1 MRRLPF
7 DPVPVEQRQELANR
21 LIAYTKAF
29 RGKHWD
35 SLYDLAADVNKR
47 RSDGSLM
54 SRKTFGLLMTRG
66 DDWYRLLKFMAM
78 RTEMTSAGQFDVYG
92 CGEFPSGEKVP
103 ERVAVA
109 VRAVRE
115 HDAWSFTT
123 WDYFD
128 PRQPCSNLSDP
139 GWKPSHHVRLESL
152 PEVVCVIG
160 TCTLQ
165 NYENRCVFSRLGKAG
180 RRNNRFASRDR
191 TSVPVPVLI
200 ARIPAATVD
209 EG

>member
-1 MRRLPF
+1 MRIWQGASWGMVSALLIAAATHSQDAQTPF
-7 DPVPVEQRQELANR
+7 GPVPVEQRKELANR

-47 RSDGSLM
+47 LSDGSPM
-54 SRKTFGLLMTRG
+54 SRKTFGVLMKDG
-66 DDWYRLLKFMAM
+66 DDWYRLLKFTPI
-78 RTEMTSAGQFDVYG
+78 RTEMTPAGQVDVYG
-92 CGEFPSGEKVP
+92 CGEFPSGEKEP

-115 HDAWSFTT
+115 HDAWFFTT

-139 GWKPSHHVRLESL
+139 AWKPSHHLGLEYL
-152 PEVVCVIG
+152 PQVACVIS
-160 TCTLQ
+160 TCTL
-165 NYENRCVFSRLGKAG
+165 
-180 RRNNRFASRDR
+180 
-191 TSVPVPVLI
+191 
-200 ARIPAATVD
+200 
-209 EG
+209 

>member
-1 MRRLPF
+1 MRIWLGATLGVASALLIAAAAYSQDAKTAF

-92 CGEFPSGEKVP
+92 SGEFRAAKNSPNALPSQF
-103 ERVAVA
+103 
-109 VRAVRE
+109 VRFA
-115 HDAWSFTT
+115 
-123 WDYFD
+123 
-128 PRQPCSNLSDP
+128 NM
-139 GWKPSHHVRLESL
+139 
-152 PEVVCVIG
+152 
-160 TCTLQ
+160 TLGH
-165 NYENRCVFSRLGKAG
+165 SRLGIISILA
-180 RRNNRFASRDR
+180 NPLASFR
-191 TSVPVPVLI
+191 SWLEAFVSSASGVL
-200 ARIPAATVD
+200 A
-209 EG
+209 